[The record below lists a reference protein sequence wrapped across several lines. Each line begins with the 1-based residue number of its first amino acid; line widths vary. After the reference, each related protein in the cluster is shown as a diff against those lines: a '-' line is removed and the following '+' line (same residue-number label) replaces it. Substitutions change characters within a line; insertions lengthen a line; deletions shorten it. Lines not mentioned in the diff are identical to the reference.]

1 MRFTNANLFI
11 NGSFVKG
18 SFEVRDGRFG
28 RIEISDQ
35 DKRSGKLTIAAS
47 GAFRTGKKLQDG
59 RNDAADRQ
67 GNLGIPALIDLQ
79 SRPVIQEHIDLQGRL
94 VIPGLIDL
102 HGHGNSGYD
111 FSTCDLE
118 GLKTM
123 AGYLAKN
130 GITSFAPASMTMPY
144 DRLERAFSNAAQ
156 LHALQAEGTSGCS
169 CSARPDGLSL
179 ASGLINSFGSE
190 GSYGTSRLVGINME
204 GPFFSHGKKGAQDP
218 HFLKA
223 PDYEGFR
230 QLYDGCGGLIRIVD
244 VAPELDGAM
253 EFIRKASEL
262 CTVSVA
268 HTEADYETVL
278 DAFANGAGQMTHLF
292 NGMNGIHHRS
302 PGPIGAAFDTP
313 EIYVELIC
321 DGIHVAPSV
330 IRMVFELFRGRVIL
344 ISDAL
349 ACCGMPDGRFLLGEQ
364 EVTLKDH
371 RATLA
376 DGTLA
381 GSASN
386 LFDMLRNAVSF
397 GIPLEEAILSATANP
412 ARQLG
417 AANELGSI
425 EEGKKADFLICSE
438 SLQLEAVY
446 MEGDRITG

>member
-1 MRFTNANLFI
+1 MTPASSALLIWIRCENTMRFTNANLFI

-28 RIEISDQ
+28 RIKISDQ

-47 GAFRTGKKLQDG
+47 GAFRTGKKPQDG

-67 GNLGIPALIDLQ
+67 GCLGISELL
-79 SRPVIQEHIDLQGRL
+79 DLQGCL

-123 AGYLAKN
+123 AGYLARN

-144 DRLERAFSNAAQ
+144 DRLERAFSNAA
-156 LHALQAEGTSGCS
+156 
-169 CSARPDGLSL
+169 
-179 ASGLINSFGSE
+179 SFGTE
-190 GSYGTSRLVGINME
+190 GSKGMARLVGINME
-204 GPFFSHGKKGAQDP
+204 GPYFSRGKKGAQDP

-244 VAPELDGAM
+244 VAPELNGAM

-278 DAFANGAGQMTHLF
+278 EAFANGADQMTHLF
-292 NGMNGIHHRS
+292 NGMNGIHHRA

-313 EIYVELIC
+313 GIYVELIC
-321 DGIHVAPSV
+321 DGIHIAPSV

-417 AANELGSI
+417 VADELGSI

-446 MEGDRITG
+446 MEGDRVTG